1 MKSAIKI
8 VMTCFALLL
17 LNACN
22 VSDPPIIVASRFAE
36 AVAQGDVK
44 KAKSYCTTKTSVYL
58 DILYTV
64 NGVKP
69 NESFKVM
76 FTKESIHGERAFVYY
91 RRNYNEEDHNYLT
104 LVLVGG
110 VWKVDL
116 GTRDGRSYTKSNTI
130 EKTKISQVSSST
142 SSATHEASQTSQAKE
157 VNEEAYSEVE
167 EEMPSDNDIT
177 ESLSSIPSSAIQSS
191 QTQSSSS
198 SHMMVDGKYYD
209 LKGDVKS
216 VYRKKDVKSVYSKN
230 RYDYDEDKTKEYEYQ
245 FDKNGICIKDTDH
258 KYWKTVRDN
267 DKRIVKFTSSE
278 KILEDLILHYVDSL
292 VYNDEGY
299 PVENV
304 VTGYECR
311 YDIKLIYNDN
321 HELVKTI
328 MNGSNHEGDLLD
340 YKTECIYNITTTDY
354 KGNWTSRN
362 CKEVTYDLMNSG
374 NLYSSI
380 EYVETRNIVYYSDKA
395 ADKNKNYN
403 ESVGTKDAEKIERSV
418 DKVASFPGG
427 LQAMM
432 NYLKRSIKYPKS
444 CKDAGIQ
451 GRVTVSF
458 VINKDGSI
466 QNVEVVRGVHEILD
480 AEAIRVVKSMPKW
493 TPAEKNGKK
502 VRSKYSLPINF
513 SLNESSQKTGSSN
526 YKKSKQKGRM
536 NHNHKNRVPAK

>member
-1 MKSAIKI
+1 
-8 VMTCFALLL
+8 MTCLALLL

-58 DILYTV
+58 DMLYTI

-69 NESFKVM
+69 NESFNVM
-76 FTKESIHGERAFVYY
+76 FTNESIHGERAFVYY
-91 RRNYNEEDHNYLT
+91 RRNNNENDQNYLT

-116 GTRDGRSYTKSNTI
+116 GTRDGRSYTQSNTL

-157 VNEEAYSEVE
+157 VNEEAYSEIE

-177 ESLSSIPSSAIQSS
+177 ESLSSIPSSATQSS
-191 QTQSSSS
+191 QTQSSSP

-216 VYRKKDVKSVYSKN
+216 VYRKKEVKSVYSKN

-245 FDKNGICIKDTDH
+245 FDKNGICIKDTEH
-258 KYWKTVRDN
+258 QYWKTIRGG
-267 DKRIVKFTSSE
+267 DKRIIKFTSYFD
-278 KILEDLILHYVDSL
+278 DLDIWLVDSL
-292 VYNDEGY
+292 IYNDEGY
-299 PVENV
+299 YVAESFRGVEW
-304 VTGYECR
+304 GYKAEM
-311 YDIKLIYNDN
+311 IYNEN

-328 MNGSNHEGDLLD
+328 RNSEGEGDPFFL
-340 YKTECIYNITTTDY
+340 KTEYNYNITATDY

-362 CKEVTYDLMNSG
+362 CKEVSY
-374 NLYSSI
+374 NLDNPSNILLHSSI
-380 EYVETRNIVYYSDKA
+380 EYVETRNIVYYSDNA
-395 ADKNKNYN
+395 ADKNKNFN

-427 LQAMM
+427 LQTMM
-432 NYLKRSIKYPKS
+432 NYLNRSIKYPKS

-493 TPAEKNGKK
+493 TPAEKNGQK

-526 YKKSKQKGRM
+526 HKKSKQKSRT